1 MVLNIKLVVD
11 GTKIDMNEFV
21 KNILGNT
28 ISGAVSSLH
37 EVKKWKEIEIR
48 LTKES

>member
-1 MVLNIKLVVD
+1 MSLNIKLVVD

-37 EVKKWKEIEIR
+37 EVKNSWKEIEIR
-48 LTKES
+48 LTK